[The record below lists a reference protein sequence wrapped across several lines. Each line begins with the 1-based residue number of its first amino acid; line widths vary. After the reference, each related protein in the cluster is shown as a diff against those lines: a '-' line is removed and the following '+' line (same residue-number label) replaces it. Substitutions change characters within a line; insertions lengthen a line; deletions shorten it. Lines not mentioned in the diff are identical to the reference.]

1 MPLDVECID
10 VSRAAAAAAA
20 LGTLLAGCTCC
31 IFSHIVFSHIV
42 ARIVLAACTCRRIVF
57 ACMRQTTVDNG
68 MCHRTGT
75 VVHIGQTPFLV
86 FPNNLTIPALSGQKN
101 LLDQVILTSELDQVR
116 AKRVVHQS
124 LKDRCN

>member
-57 ACMRQTTVDNG
+57 ACMCQTTVDDC
-68 MCHRTGT
+68 MCYRTGS
-75 VVHIGQTPFLV
+75 VVHIGQTMG

>member
-1 MPLDVECID
+1 VPLDVECID

-57 ACMRQTTVDNG
+57 ACMCQTTVDDC
-68 MCHRTGT
+68 MCYRTGS
-75 VVHIGQTPFLV
+75 VVHIGQ
-86 FPNNLTIPALSGQKN
+86 TIPALSGQKN